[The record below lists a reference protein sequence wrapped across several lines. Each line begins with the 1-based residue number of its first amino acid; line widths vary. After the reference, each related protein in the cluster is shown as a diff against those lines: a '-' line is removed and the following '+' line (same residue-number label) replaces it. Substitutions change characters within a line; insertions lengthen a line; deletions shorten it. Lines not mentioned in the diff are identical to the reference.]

1 MNAPQAAVRIMQRLE
16 ALAVLTADPPRLTRV
31 FLSDEH
37 RRANELVA
45 GWMGEA
51 GMRARVDA
59 MANITGRVEGSA
71 AALPALVLGSHLDTV
86 RDAGRY
92 DGMLGVVTAIEC
104 AHHIGAGVLPFALEV
119 VGFGD
124 EEGVRFGATLLG
136 SRAIA
141 GTLDLKVLDAT
152 DRDGISMTN
161 ALRSFGLDP
170 GKVTAAARRREEL
183 LAYVELHIEQGPVL
197 ERAGLPVGCVTSIN
211 GATRLQVHMQGMAG
225 HAGTVPM
232 PARQDALV
240 AAAEAILAVEQR
252 CSQEQHLVGTV
263 GRIEASPG
271 AVNVIPGEC
280 RFTIDVRAP
289 QDVRRRKAVA
299 DIRAS
304 VAEISVRRG
313 IHAEILV
320 MHDSAASPCAP
331 WLMQQIDAAI
341 AAQGVV
347 PQRLPSGAGHDAM
360 AMAAIADTGMIF
372 VRCAGGISH
381 HPAESIT
388 LEDVQTGFEVLS
400 RLVRNL
406 AIPGPGRVRTL
417 PC

>member
-1 MNAPQAAVRIMQRLE
+1 
-16 ALAVLTADPPRLTRV
+16 
-31 FLSDEH
+31 
-37 RRANELVA
+37 
-45 GWMGEA
+45 
-51 GMRARVDA
+51 
-59 MANITGRVEGSA
+59 
-71 AALPALVLGSHLDTV
+71 
-86 RDAGRY
+86 
-92 DGMLGVVTAIEC
+92 
-104 AHHIGAGVLPFALEV
+104 LPFALEV

-388 LEDVQTGFEVLS
+388 LEDVQAGFEVLS

>member
-1 MNAPQAAVRIMQRLE
+1 MNAPEAAARIMQRLE
-16 ALAVLTADPPRLTRV
+16 ALAALTADPPRLTRV

-45 GWMGEA
+45 RWMGEA

-59 MANITGRVEGSA
+59 MANVTGRVEGRTGG
-71 AALPALVLGSHLDTV
+71 LPALMLGSHLDTV

-104 AHHIGAGVLPFALEV
+104 AHHIDAGVLPFALEV
-119 VGFGD
+119 VGFSD
-124 EEGVRFGATLLG
+124 EEGVRFGSTLLG
-136 SRAIA
+136 SRAMA
-141 GTLDLKVLDAT
+141 GTLDLKVLEAT
-152 DRDGISMTN
+152 DREGESMAN
-161 ALRSFGLDP
+161 ALQKFGLDP
-170 GKVTAAARRREEL
+170 GRVGSAARRREEL

-197 ERAGLPVGCVTSIN
+197 ERAGLAVGCVTSIN
-211 GATRLQVHMQGMAG
+211 GATRLQLQMRGMAG

-232 PARQDALV
+232 GARRDALA
-240 AAAEAILAVEQR
+240 AAAEVILAVEQR
-252 CSQEQHLVGTV
+252 CSQEPYLVGTV
-263 GRIEASPG
+263 GRIDASPG

-289 QDVRRRKAVA
+289 EDSRRDQAVA
-299 DIRAS
+299 DIRAA
-304 VAEISVRRG
+304 VADIAVRRG
-313 IHAEILV
+313 IHVSIAV
-320 MHDSAASPCAP
+320 MHDSPASPCAP

-341 AAQGVV
+341 AAQGIA

-381 HPAESIT
+381 HPQESIT
-388 LEDVQTGFEVLS
+388 LEDAQVGFETLY

-406 AIPGPGRVRTL
+406 DPARAQP
-417 PC
+417 

>member
-1 MNAPQAAVRIMQRLE
+1 MSAPQAAARIMQRLD
-16 ALAVLTADPPRLTRV
+16 ALAALTSDPPRLTRV
-31 FLSDEH
+31 FLSAEH

-45 GWMGEA
+45 GWLAEA

-59 MANITGRVEGSA
+59 MGNITGRVEGKA
-71 AALPALVLGSHLDTV
+71 RGLPALMLGSHLDTV

-104 AHHIGAGVLPFALEV
+104 AHHIGAGLLPFALEV

-124 EEGVRFGATLLG
+124 EEGVRFGSTLLG

-141 GTLDLKVLDAT
+141 GTLDLKVLEAT
-152 DRDGISMTN
+152 DRDGISLAE

-170 GKVTAAARRREEL
+170 AQVATAARRREDL
-183 LAYVELHIEQGPVL
+183 LGYVELHIEQGPVL

-211 GATRLQVHMQGMAG
+211 GATRLQVRMQGMAG

-232 PARQDALV
+232 MARQDALV
-240 AAAEAILAVEQR
+240 AAAEVILAVEQR

-263 GRIEASPG
+263 GRIDASPG

-289 QDVRRRKAVA
+289 EDLRRRKAVE
-299 DIRAS
+299 DLRAK

-313 IHAEILV
+313 IQPSITV
-320 MHDSAASPCAP
+320 MHDSPASPCAP

-341 AAQGVV
+341 AAQGVTA
-347 PQRLPSGAGHDAM
+347 QRLPSGAGHDAM
-360 AMAAIADTGMIF
+360 AISAIADTGMIF

-381 HPAESIT
+381 NPAESIT
-388 LEDVQTGFEVLS
+388 VEDAQTGFETLC
-400 RLVRNL
+400 RFVRNL
-406 AIPGPGRVRTL
+406 DPARRPLSPGP
-417 PC
+417 

>member
-1 MNAPQAAVRIMQRLE
+1 MNAPRAAVRIMQRLQE
-16 ALAVLTADPPRLTRV
+16 LAGLTADPPRLTRV
-31 FLSDEH
+31 FLSEEH

-59 MANITGRVEGSA
+59 MANITGRLEGSA
-71 AALPALVLGSHLDTV
+71 GALPALMLGSHLDTV

-152 DRDGISMTN
+152 DRDGIRMAN

-170 GKVTAAARRREEL
+170 GAVSAAARRREDL

-197 ERAGLPVGCVTSIN
+197 EHAGLPVGCVTAIN
-211 GATRLQVHMQGMAG
+211 GATRLQVQMQGMAG

-232 PARQDALV
+232 AARQDALA
-240 AAAEAILAVEQR
+240 AAAEVILAVEQR
-252 CSQEQHLVGTV
+252 CLQEQTLVGTV

-289 QDVRRRKAVA
+289 EDGRRRQAVA
-299 DIRAS
+299 DMRAA
-304 VAEISVRRG
+304 VAQISVRRG
-313 IHAEILV
+313 IHSDIAV
-320 MHDSAASPCAP
+320 VHDSAASPCAP
-331 WLMQQIDAAI
+331 WLIQQIDAAI

-347 PQRLPSGAGHDAM
+347 PRRLPSGAGHDAM

-388 LEDVQTGFEVLS
+388 LADAQTGFEVLC

-406 AIPGPGRVRTL
+406 AIPGPARVRT
-417 PC
+417 